1 MSREAFLN
9 RVRVALRAGR
19 APSPAHPAPMA
30 NGDAAALAPT
40 APPSTADL
48 IEQFADA
55 FQSLGGQLHRASSR
69 EEVAARLVEIARA
82 RDARSIIV
90 TRHPEVVAVPL
101 ALPASGAQVT
111 VVGFPS
117 GETPTRTQRDAQRA
131 VMAQADMVVSGSDYA
146 IADTGTLVMV
156 AGPHNPRSAT
166 LLPPVHVAVLDPNR
180 LVPSMADFVDRF
192 KADHLYAGHLDV
204 SSVTFIS
211 GPSRTA
217 DIEQTLSV
225 GVHGPG
231 EVHVILLDRSA
242 P

>member
-9 RVRVALRAGR
+9 RVRVALRSGR
-19 APSPAHPAPMA
+19 PPTVAPHTPP
-30 NGDAAALAPT
+30 NGDVNGGALSVAAAT
-40 APPSTADL
+40 ANL
-48 IEQFADA
+48 IEQFAEA
-55 FQSLGGQLHRASSR
+55 FQAVGGQLHRAASST
-69 EEVAARLVEIARA
+69 EVVAQVVEIARNREA
-82 RDARSIIV
+82 HSIVV
-90 TRHPEVVAVPL
+90 TRHPEVIAVLP

-117 GETPTRTQRDAQRA
+117 GETPTRAQRDAQRA
-131 VMAQADMVVSGSDYA
+131 VMAQADMVVSGADYA

-156 AGPHNPRSAT
+156 AGSHNPRAAT
-166 LLPPVHVAVLDPNR
+166 LLPPVHVAVLDPNS
-180 LVPSMADFVDRF
+180 LLPSLADFVGHF
-192 KADHLYAGHLDV
+192 KADHLHTGHLDV
-204 SSVTFIS
+204 SGVTFIS
-211 GPSRTA
+211 GPSRTG

>member
-9 RVRVALRAGR
+9 RVRVALRSGR
-19 APSPAHPAPMA
+19 PPTDAPHTPLPGGD
-30 NGDAAALAPT
+30 GDALPT
-40 APPSTADL
+40 TSPPSTADL
-48 IEQFADA
+48 IQQFAAA
-55 FQSLGGQLHRASSR
+55 FQAVGGHLHRASSSA
-69 EEVAARLVEIARA
+69 EVAAQVVDMARGW
-82 RDARSIIV
+82 DTHSIVV
-90 TRHPEVVAVPL
+90 TRHPAVIAIPP

-111 VVGFPS
+111 VVGFAS
-117 GETPTRTQRDAQRA
+117 GETPTRAQRDAQRA
-131 VMAQADMVVSGSDYA
+131 VMAQADMVVSGADYA

-156 AGPHNPRSAT
+156 AGGHNPRAAT
-166 LLPPVHVAVLDPNR
+166 LLPPFHVAVLDPIS
-180 LVPSMADFVDRF
+180 LLPGMADFVSHF
-192 KADHLYAGHLDV
+192 KADHLHRGHLDV
-204 SSVTFIS
+204 SGVTFIS

>member
-9 RVRVALRAGR
+9 RVRVALRSGRPAAG
-19 APSPAHPAPMA
+19 APHTPLPD
-30 NGDAAALAPT
+30 GDGDGLAAT
-40 APPSTADL
+40 GPPSTVDL
-48 IEQFADA
+48 IEQFAAA
-55 FQSLGGQLHRASSR
+55 FQAVGGQLHRAASSA
-69 EEVAARLVEIARA
+69 EVAAQVVDMARR
-82 RDARSIIV
+82 RDAHSIVV
-90 TRHPEVVAVPL
+90 TRHPEVIALPP

-117 GETPTRTQRDAQRA
+117 GETPTRAQRDAQRA
-131 VMAQADMVVSGSDYA
+131 VMAQADMVVSGADYA

-156 AGPHNPRSAT
+156 AGGHNPRAAT
-166 LLPPVHVAVLDPNR
+166 LLPPLHVAVLDPSS
-180 LVPSMADFVDRF
+180 LLPGMADFASHF
-192 KADHLYAGHLDV
+192 KAEHLRSGHLDV
-204 SSVTFIS
+204 SGVTFIS

-231 EVHVILLDRSA
+231 EVHVILLDRRA